1 MLSRLD
7 LGLSPWKNH
16 RKGIEERMKEK
27 KQLKAYIIPL
37 ISPKTIFFKIV

>member
-27 KQLKAYIIPL
+27 KQFNRGLAHGKG
-37 ISPKTIFFKIV
+37 SGS